1 MGHGISILPVGSKLL
16 QVDDTKVFSAVN
28 WKWNT
33 MIYTRLSSSMQV
45 LYIYKL
51 KNPKAIALG
60 RELTTNLDS
69 TLIKRGITL
78 PTKVHIDKAMVFPV
92 VMYGFENWTIKKTEH
107 SELMLSNCVAG
118 KDSWGSLGQQGD
130 QTGQSKRKSTLNI
143 HCKDWY
149 WSWCSSTLATWCKEP
164 VPQKR
169 PLWWKR
175 LRAGGEGD
183 NRGRNGWMGS
193 LTQQTWASANSGRWW
208 RTGRSGMLQPTGSL
222 TNRFSW
228 PTKQ

>member
-1 MGHGISILPVGSKLL
+1 MH
-16 QVDDTKVFSAVN
+16 
-28 WKWNT
+28 
-33 MIYTRLSSSMQV
+33 V

-69 TLIKRGITL
+69 TLINRGITL
-78 PTKVHIDKAMVFPV
+78 PTKVHIVKAMVFPV

-175 LRAGGEGD
+175 LRAGGEGPTEEEMV
-183 NRGRNGWMGS
+183 GWDHWLS
-193 LTQQTWASANSGRWW
+193 WHELQQTLGDGEGQGGLACCSPQAH
-208 RTGRSGMLQPTGSL
+208 
-222 TNRFSW
+222 
-228 PTKQ
+228 